1 MITLLILNIRPELE
15 EDMVDYLLVNEAV
28 SGFTS
33 YLARGHGDHKNMV
46 LSEQVSGRR
55 KRLQFELMVDEVH
68 VAGLLA
74 GLADNVG
81 RDIVYWQ
88 QAVSNIGRI

>member
-1 MITLLILNIRPELE
+1 
-15 EDMVDYLLVNEAV
+15 
-28 SGFTS
+28 
-33 YLARGHGDHKNMV
+33 
-46 LSEQVSGRR
+46 VSGRR